1 MKLPRI
7 SSLFFASALSLASVP
22 VFAEIDFGNIA
33 FVGDSITQANGTSAV
48 SYRYSL
54 WKHFVDAGISYNP
67 QGSMSIFT
75 SGSSVSSLAPN
86 YLGKAFNNTS
96 EGHFGWDA
104 AWIVS
109 GESEGNRPNTGQNTG
124 GLATWIDG
132 YDEVPDIA
140 TVLIG
145 INDLS
150 RGNSNSY
157 FSNLLANQKA
167 IVETLQSKNENINVY
182 VFSLLPSSQTSW
194 THCETKESPWKTV
207 LAYNNQLKEA
217 VKTWG
222 TEKST
227 VTYADITAGF
237 DPTNGVHTYDSLHPK
252 AQGELLLA
260 GNIARVFGIAQ
271 RTAGLERRTTNTL
284 ASQTSFTKNGSA
296 GVKVSVKTGET
307 TRTMENSS
315 SFWTV
320 NAQGNIEINTTSGAA
335 GGSDIQLTWGA
346 DSGKTHEFT
355 FSIDVKMNAVSS
367 DSHSANN
374 FLGILLGNGLDEVG
388 ALYIGE
394 SGVYWGGTAAEN
406 LLYGQSNDTY
416 KDKFFTQSMNSFR
429 VDWIGETETGASS
442 GFYVWL
448 NDQLIGEAL
457 SGLVRSDV
465 VSNYKDSFL
474 VGDIGGSYVT
484 FAEIS
489 DISFDAGTAWAPNMI
504 PEPSAFGLLAG
515 LGALALVASRRRRSR
530 R

>member
-1 MKLPRI
+1 MKLPRF
-7 SSLFFASALSLASVP
+7 SPLCFASALSVISVP
-22 VFAEIDFGNIA
+22 AFAEIDFGNIA
-33 FVGDSITQANGTSAV
+33 FVGDSITQADGTNAV

-67 QGSMSIFT
+67 QGSMNIFT
-75 SGSSVSSLAPN
+75 SGSSTSSLAPS
-86 YLGKAFNNTS
+86 YLGKTFNNTS

-109 GESEGNRPNTGQNTG
+109 GESQGNRPNTGQNTG

-132 YDEVPDIA
+132 YDEVPDVA

-194 THCETKESPWKTV
+194 THCETNESPWATV
-207 LAYNNQLKEA
+207 LAYNSLLKEA

-260 GNIARVFGIAQ
+260 GNIARAFGIAQ
-271 RTAGLERRTTNTL
+271 RTVGLERRAAISL
-284 ASQTSFTKNGSA
+284 ASQTSFTKNGNA
-296 GVKVSVKTGET
+296 GVKVSVKSGET
-307 TRTMENSS
+307 TREMENSS

-320 NAQGNIEINTTSGAA
+320 NTQGNIEINTTSDTA
-335 GGSDIQLTWGA
+335 GSDIQLTWGA

-355 FSIDVKMNAVSS
+355 FSIDVKMNAVST
-367 DSHSANN
+367 DSHSTTN

-394 SGVYWGGTAAEN
+394 SGVYWGGTAAAN
-406 LLYGQSNDTY
+406 LLYGQSNDAY
-416 KDKFFTQSMNSFR
+416 KDKFFTQSTNSFR
-429 VDWIGETETGASS
+429 VDWIGETETGAAS

-465 VSNYKDSFL
+465 VSSYKNSLL
-474 VGDIGGSYVT
+474 VGDIGSAYVT

-489 DISFDAGTAWAPNMI
+489 EMSFDAQKAYAPSV

-515 LGALALVASRRRRSR
+515 MGAIALVVSRRRR
-530 R
+530 